1 MFTVIGNKVAA
12 AARSAA
18 TRAAGSAVA
27 PRGRISGCSVVGRIA
42 SSSAPAFSSSSSK
55 PASDAA
61 AKVVPAAATDEEERV
76 VAEVP
81 AASFQGRYV
90 FEGQVLPVAS
100 DASDSTEVIESR
112 LARRLQ
118 RKDSSAKLSAT
129 IGVSSSGESMEMWS
143 EASDRAAADVTAQYQ
158 VTDSKAHLDDF
169 QTKLR
174 RLRQTGRGGEGRDV
188 SDSGK
193 LAMEYLARKKVK
205 AGKS

>member
-61 AKVVPAAATDEEERV
+61 AKVVPAAAT
-76 VAEVP
+76 